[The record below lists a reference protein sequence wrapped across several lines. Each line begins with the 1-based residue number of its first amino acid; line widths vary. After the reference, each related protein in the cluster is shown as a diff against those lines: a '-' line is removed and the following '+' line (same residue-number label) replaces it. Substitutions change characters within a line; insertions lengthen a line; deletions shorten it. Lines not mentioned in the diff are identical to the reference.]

1 MDYLLCGNPPYPAW
15 KKHIS
20 VQNLSNR
27 RIRRYLVCRL
37 KRPEARDFSHVRFTR
52 KQEFSLCRKTRR
64 GAGNPKRNCL
74 SFYTIMLCMT
84 LHTAGRKIRMENFSV
99 TFLIFSVTFLYD
111 LWYTNPSALKTRIE
125 YQMEEISKYEQK
137 ERRRP
142 EIIQQ
147 GI

>member
-1 MDYLLCGNPPYPAW
+1 
-15 KKHIS
+15 
-20 VQNLSNR
+20 
-27 RIRRYLVCRL
+27 
-37 KRPEARDFSHVRFTR
+37 
-52 KQEFSLCRKTRR
+52 
-64 GAGNPKRNCL
+64 
-74 SFYTIMLCMT
+74 MLCMT

-111 LWYTNPSALKTRIE
+111 LWYTNPCALKTRIE

-147 GI
+147 EI